1 VRFDEGAA
9 TILAAATD
17 FISVKEGL
25 EGSGIALL
33 SAETGFMPQ
42 NTVEVTSKDDAK
54 KILKMIDA
62 LEDNDDV
69 QSVYT
74 NHDMPAEWLEE
85 LSS

>member
-1 VRFDEGAA
+1 M
-9 TILAAATD
+9 
-17 FISVKEGL
+17 KEGL
-25 EGSGIALL
+25 ESGGLALL
-33 SAETGFMPQ
+33 SAETGYMPQ

-74 NHDMPAEWLEE
+74 NHDMPSEWLEE
-85 LSS
+85 LGS